1 MRSQNVRDGFH
12 GDFGSFLI
20 WKVKFSCGDAAERDG
35 CKSMAGRQFEARAV
49 TGGQCFPVPICHMV
63 LDDGTHG
70 VEDVPGWEI
79 VARCELGPS
88 GWFWMSLR
96 VYKVIASI
104 PQLKA
109 GC

>member
-1 MRSQNVRDGFH
+1 MRWQNVRDGFH